1 MFARVRPHVDEE
13 QKDIFAPVADLM
25 VGVVFIFMILILAL
39 SLDLSTEKTVPQSTY
54 DLQVEENRV
63 QSQRLAEV
71 RSALEESQTQLEASK
86 ASLRA
91 EQARRIA
98 AEARI
103 LDLDTEVAKLI
114 EFVRFVRD
122 SQVAPLMQR
131 LSQADQTRTAI
142 LTNMQTRLSALGVDV
157 KVNPDAGTLTLPS
170 TKLFAS
176 GQADPTIPSG
186 RDTILRLGQVMTDVL
201 PCYSPSL
208 SGSAPPAACPAK
220 GDFSD
225 VSAVYVEGHTDVFPY
240 GSATGRFRN
249 NWDLSAG
256 RAIEA
261 FTLIRD
267 HYEQLRVL
275 KNHDGDPILG
285 VSGYAD
291 TRPMDRASTDRQA
304 PVSAERDRRIEI
316 RVIMSTNE
324 QLVGALL
331 NELNQRL
338 RSVDELIH

>member
-1 MFARVRPHVDEE
+1 MFSRVPPRFEDE

-39 SLDLSTEKTVPQSTY
+39 SLDLSTEKSVPQSTY
-54 DLQVEENRV
+54 DLQVRENQVLTR
-63 QSQRLAEV
+63 QLAETK
-71 RSALEESQTQLEASK
+71 STLT
-86 ASLRA
+86 A
-91 EQARRIA
+91 EQNRRVE
-98 AEARI
+98 AEARVAE
-103 LDLDTEVAKLI
+103 LDTRIVKLV
-114 EFVRFVRD
+114 EFIRFVRD

-142 LTNMQTRLSALGVDV
+142 LTDMQNRLSALGVDV

-176 GQADPTIPSG
+176 GQADPTIPNG
-186 RDTILRLGQVMTDVL
+186 RDTILRLGQVMADVL
-201 PCYSPSL
+201 PCYSPL
-208 SGSAPPAACPAK
+208 AGGNVPRAACPAQR
-220 GDFSD
+220 DFSN
-225 VSAVYVEGHTDVFPY
+225 VNAVYVEGHTDVFPF
-240 GSATGRFRN
+240 GSVSGRFRN

-267 HYEQLRVL
+267 HYDQLRAL
-275 KNHDGDPILG
+275 KNQDGNPILG

-291 TRPMDRASTDRQA
+291 TRPLDRTSTDRQTPA
-304 PVSAERDRRIEI
+304 GAERDRRIEI

-324 QLVGALL
+324 QLVGAVL

-338 RSVDELIH
+338 RDINELVR

>member
-1 MFARVRPHVDEE
+1 MFSRIPSRFEDE

-39 SLDLSTEKTVPQSTY
+39 SLDLSTEKSVPQSTY
-54 DLQVEENRV
+54 DLQVREN
-63 QSQRLAEV
+63 QALNQQLAETKL
-71 RSALEESQTQLEASK
+71 ALA
-86 ASLRA
+86 A
-91 EQARRIA
+91 EQNRRTE

-103 LDLDTEVAKLI
+103 AELDTRIAKLV

-142 LTNMQTRLSALGVDV
+142 LADMQNRLSALGVDV

-186 RDTILRLGQVMTDVL
+186 RDTILRLGQVMADVL
-201 PCYSPSL
+201 PCYSPL
-208 SGSAPPAACPAK
+208 IGGNTPRAACPAK
-220 GDFSD
+220 GDFSN
-225 VSAVYVEGHTDVFPY
+225 VNAVYVEGHTDVFPF
-240 GSATGRFRN
+240 GSISGRFRN

-267 HYEQLRVL
+267 HYDQLRAL
-275 KNHDGDPILG
+275 KNQDGDPILG

-291 TRPMDRASTDRQA
+291 TRPLDRTSTDRQT
-304 PVSAERDRRIEI
+304 PTGAERDRRIEI

-324 QLVGALL
+324 QLVGAVL

-338 RSVDELIH
+338 RSVNELVR